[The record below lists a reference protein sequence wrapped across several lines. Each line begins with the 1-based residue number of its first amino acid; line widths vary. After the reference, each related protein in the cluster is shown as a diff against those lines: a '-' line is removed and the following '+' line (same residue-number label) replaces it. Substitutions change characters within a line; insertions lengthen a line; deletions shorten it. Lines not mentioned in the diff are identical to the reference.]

1 MAGQSARSAAQ
12 GLADHFNGV
21 LNRTVSDSRLTVVS
35 HPDHD
40 DQFHLTRLV
49 DRRRV
54 PLELRATSLRLFVTQ
69 AIRVVDGHCR
79 TVSYSYRLQTGE
91 ETDTWL
97 LRWEYFRQPPKPEY
111 MYVLGHVH
119 FNGDFVGCAADPH
132 FEKSPDHLHIPTGR
146 VALELVIWHLVS
158 EWAVQPV
165 TDGWQAILSDSLE
178 GFHERRTAN

>member
-21 LNRTVSDSRLTVVS
+21 LNRTVSESRLTVVS
-35 HPDHD
+35 DPEHD

-49 DRRRV
+49 DRQRV
-54 PLELRATSLRLFVTQ
+54 PLELRGTSLRLFVTQ

-91 ETDTWL
+91 QTNTWL
-97 LRWEYFRQPPKPEY
+97 LRWEYFRQPPKSGYE
-111 MYVLGHVH
+111 YVLGHVH
-119 FNGDFVGCAADPH
+119 FNGDFVGSAADLH
-132 FEKSPDHLHIPTGR
+132 IQQSPDHLHIPTGR

-158 EWAVQPV
+158 EWAVRPEAA
-165 TDGWQAILSDSLE
+165 DWQAILRDSLE